1 MRLRS
6 ASISK
11 GLTVLA
17 SAFADLEETLAG
29 LDRRLGRVEFAVARA
44 TPLPRGAG
52 RRRPVR
58 LTPARRAQLKL
69 QGQYMGTM
77 RLFTRA
83 RKEKVKAVKE
93 RRGSRGRSSSRK
105 GCHPM
110 STGRRFR
117 SHTGDPSR

>member
-1 MRLRS
+1 MFRRPSLKKHLRTIRRSTRKIALSFAQLESRLRR
-6 ASISK
+6 
-11 GLTVLA
+11 
-17 SAFADLEETLAG
+17 LE
-29 LDRRLGRVEFAVARA
+29 RQVK
-44 TPLPRGAG
+44 RGVPG
-52 RRRPVR
+52 KRRPVR
-58 LTPARRAQLKL
+58 LTRARLAQLKL

>member
-77 RLFTRA
+77 RGLTRA
-83 RKEKVKAVKE
+83 QKAKVKAVKE
-93 RRGSRGRSSSRK
+93 RRGMEAAIK
-105 GCHPM
+105 VA
-110 STGRRFR
+110 RRLAAR
-117 SHTGDPSR
+117 